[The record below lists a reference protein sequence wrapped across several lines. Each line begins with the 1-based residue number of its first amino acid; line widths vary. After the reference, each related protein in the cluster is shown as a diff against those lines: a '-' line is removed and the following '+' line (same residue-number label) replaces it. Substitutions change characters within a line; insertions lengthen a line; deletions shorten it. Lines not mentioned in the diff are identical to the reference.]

1 MSTALG
7 DNQITMTK
15 KATKPS
21 KRKAPARTASPA
33 VRVEVVDIGTLKPDP
48 RNANDHSEYGTH
60 LVTQSIGA
68 RGVGRPG
75 FAANDGTVLG
85 GNLSSLE
92 VPGALGMRE
101 AIIVHSDG
109 TRPII
114 HMRDDLDP
122 NSDEAR
128 MLALEDNVAG
138 VKSYT
143 PNIGRLMELSLLDTF
158 HDVIPEG
165 EWKEMLARAELD
177 TVEEKLKLAKLN
189 PRHLPMDLI
198 FTFDALNDAS
208 CFLAA
213 RAGWKIGIRS
223 AQSGQGR
230 IHGSADKPETWQ
242 HAFNLTFIDNDYHHY
257 DHAVHLA
264 AVAKFKPKYATV
276 RDVMTKTQCKEA
288 GIPYFPLEQI
298 LDWAEELNEHTQN
311 VIVIPKYD
319 CIDKIP
325 AKHVLGFS
333 VPTSHGG
340 TPLSTDAF
348 LGRRVHLLG
357 GSWKAQL
364 MHMAAL
370 GDAVVSIDNNYIQ
383 KMAQF
388 GSFTYPDGTTGSLTE
403 DLGLPALVNPLYV
416 ALSISLGGIA
426 AKLNELLGE
435 KTDVVQ
441 PNPNPGDTDTRGSTK
456 PKRQRAGRTSKP
468 NG

>member
-1 MSTALG
+1 
-7 DNQITMTK
+7 MTK
-15 KATKPS
+15 RKQTLIRKPATQT
-21 KRKAPARTASPA
+21 RTATPA
-33 VRVEVVDIGTLKPDP
+33 VRVEVVDIATLKPDP
-48 RNANDHSEYGTH
+48 NNANDHSEYGTH

-75 FAANDGTVLG
+75 FAAKDGTVLG

-114 HMRDDLDP
+114 HMRDDLEPD
-122 NSDEAR
+122 SDEAR
-128 MLALEDNVAG
+128 LLALEDNVAG

-143 PNIGRLMELSLLDTF
+143 PNIERLMELSALDGF

-165 EWKEMLARAELD
+165 EWKELLARAELD

-189 PRHLPMDLI
+189 PRHLPLDLI

-223 AQSGQGR
+223 AQKGIGR

-242 HAFNLTFIDNDYHHY
+242 HAFDLTFIDNDYHHY

-276 RDVMTKTQCKEA
+276 RDVMTQTQCKEA
-288 GIPYFPLEQI
+288 GIPYFPLSQI

-348 LGRRVHLLG
+348 KGRRVHLLG

-370 GDAVVSIDNNYIQ
+370 GDDVVSIDNNYIQ

-388 GSFTYPDGTTGSLTE
+388 GSFNYPDGSTGSLTE
-403 DLGLPALVNPLYV
+403 NLGLPALVNPLYV
-416 ALSISLGGIA
+416 ALAISLGSIA
-426 AKLNELLGE
+426 AKLNELVGV
-435 KTDVVQ
+435 KTDVIR
-441 PNPNPGDTDTRGSTK
+441 PDTDGPDAEPDTRAITKPSTK
-456 PKRQRAGRTSKP
+456 PKRPRAGRTSKP